1 MGFSPDWSLSDAMT
15 DELIALDSVSVRY
28 RKRKSFFRHEYYEAL
43 RSVSFR
49 VNKGDVLGV
58 VGRNGCGKSTLLRL
72 LSGIYHPDSGE
83 IRKSPGLRVSLLSLQ
98 TGFDQ
103 QLSGI
108 DNALFS
114 AMLLGMKQKEAK
126 SRLKDII
133 EFAELG
139 EFADEPVK
147 TYSTG
152 MRARLGFAIAM
163 QIEPDVLL
171 IDETLGV
178 GDAQFRLKAE
188 QALRDALG
196 GRQAVVLVSHMAQQ
210 ISGLCNRAIWI
221 NDGTVKIDDSVSTVL
236 SAYQSVNGSASKLK
250 LAQ

>member
-1 MGFSPDWSLSDAMT
+1 MT
-15 DELIALDSVSVRY
+15 EELIALDSVSVRY

-43 RSVSFR
+43 RSVSFSI
-49 VNKGDVLGV
+49 NKGDVLGV
-58 VGRNGCGKSTLLRL
+58 IGRNGCGKSTLLRL
-72 LSGIYHPDSGE
+72 LSGIYQPDSGR

-126 SRLKDII
+126 SKLNDII

-188 QALRDALG
+188 QALRDTLG

-210 ISGLCNRAIWI
+210 IRSLCTRAIWI
-221 NDGTVKIDDSVSTVL
+221 ESGVTKADGLVSDVL
-236 SAYQSVNGSASKLK
+236 RSYQSVLQGSCK
-250 LAQ
+250 